1 MNPPLPIG
9 VAGLGAMGRV
19 HAANLA
25 GRIPGAALARV
36 VDPVEAVA
44 RAAGEQFGVPCS
56 TRYEDLLSDDHV
68 RAVVIAA
75 PTPSHAE
82 MVEQAAAAGR
92 HVFCEK
98 PLALE
103 LEPSVRCVETA
114 RSAGVLLQVGFHRRF
129 DPDFLAAHERI
140 KAGELGT
147 IYLFRASAR
156 DRWTDPEPAAL
167 ATFGHFCVDAT
178 IHDLDL
184 ARWLVGEITDITVIG
199 AALSDPAF
207 AAAGDVDHCLVTLRF
222 ASGALGVI
230 DNSRVAGYGFECSA
244 EILGAHA
251 TLRIGTDHRANNLQ
265 WLSAGTLT
273 THLVGDHAE
282 RHPVAYRRELEHFA
296 AAVQNQ
302 RPPVATGDE
311 ALAAFTLAQAAAH
324 AHQTGRTIH
333 LPAAAAAHA
342 TSAPTE
348 APSHGST

>member
-1 MNPPLPIG
+1 MNRPLAIG

-36 VDPVEAVA
+36 VDPIHAVA
-44 RAAGEQFGVPCS
+44 RAAGEQFGVPWS
-56 TRYEDLLSDDHV
+56 MRYDDLLTDEHV

-75 PTPSHAE
+75 PTPLHAE
-82 MVEQAAAAGR
+82 MVEQAAAAGK

-98 PLALE
+98 PLALK
-103 LEPSVRCVETA
+103 LEPSVRCVEST

-140 KAGELGT
+140 EAGELGA
-147 IYLFRASAR
+147 IYLFRTSAR
-156 DRWTDPEPAAL
+156 DRSTDPDPTAL
-167 ATFGHFCVDAT
+167 AAFGHFCVDAT

-207 AAAGDVDHCLVTLRF
+207 AAAGDIDHCVVTLRF
-222 ASGALGVI
+222 ASGALGII
-230 DNSRVAGYGFECSA
+230 DNSRVAGYGFECST
-244 EILGAHA
+244 EIVGAHA
-251 TLRIGTDHRANNLQ
+251 TLRVGTDHRANQLQ
-265 WLSAGTLT
+265 WLSPGTLIT
-273 THLVGDHAE
+273 QLVGDHTE

-302 RPPVATGDE
+302 RPPVATGED
-311 ALAAFTLAQAAAH
+311 ALVAFTLAQAAAH

-333 LPAAAAAHA
+333 LPSRTAAHA
-342 TSAPTE
+342 PSAPTE
-348 APSHGST
+348 VPSHGST